1 MKKIALIIMAA
12 LLLMLPACGQAP
24 APGTDTDSDSEPQP
38 ALLEI
43 NGYIE
48 SWENDLLTV
57 LDEQGALQTFT
68 TGAAEVSGDHAPEA
82 GCPVTVTVAEDA
94 PEDALEISVLGP
106 PREVVRARQILESM
120 GLEEKVGQMFLARCP
135 EYDGAEEAA
144 RLHLGGYVL
153 FDRDFAYYGF
163 DEAKARI
170 ASYQQAADLPMFMA
184 VDEEGGEVVRIS
196 CYPAYRYER
205 FASPREVYAASG
217 LEGLAADAREKAA
230 LLLSL
235 GVNVDLAPVADVSTS
250 PYDFIYSRALGED
263 AETTARG
270 VAAIVQGL
278 EQVGVSACLKHFP
291 GYGDNGDTHS
301 GVEIDYRE
309 ASVFYEQDLLPFRA
323 GIEAGAD
330 FVLVSHNI
338 VAAFDGQLPASLS
351 PAVHGLLRDELGFSG
366 LIITDDLAMEGVAGL
381 YGVDE
386 TAVLA
391 VLAGNDMLLS
401 SDPEEQID
409 AVLQAVETGRI
420 SQELIDSAVERI
432 LLTKIKAGLIP
443 LSEPA
448 AAEDAAA

>member
-1 MKKIALIIMAA
+1 
-12 LLLMLPACGQAP
+12 
-24 APGTDTDSDSEPQP
+24 S
-38 ALLEI
+38 
-43 NGYIE
+43 
-48 SWENDLLTV
+48 
-57 LDEQGALQTFT
+57 
-68 TGAAEVSGDHAPEA
+68 
-82 GCPVTVTVAEDA
+82 VTVAEGA
-94 PEDALEISVLGP
+94 AAAALDVCVLGP
-106 PREVVRARQILESM
+106 PRDLTRARQIMDGMSLGEQ
-120 GLEEKVGQMFLARCP
+120 VGQMFLARCP

-153 FDRDFAYYGF
+153 FDRDLAYYGF

-205 FASPREVYAASG
+205 FASPQEVYSNGG

-250 PYDFIYSRALGED
+250 PYDFIYSRSLGED
-263 AETTARG
+263 AATTAHA
-270 VAAIVQGL
+270 VAAMVKGL

-301 GVEIDYRE
+301 GVETDYRE
-309 ASVFYEQDLLPFRA
+309 AEVFYEQDLLPFRA
-323 GIEAGAD
+323 GCDAGAD

-338 VAAFDGQLPASLS
+338 VVAFDAELPSSLS
-351 PAVHGLLRDELGFSG
+351 PAVHSLLRDELGFSG

-409 AVLQAVETGRI
+409 AVLNAVETGRVPE
-420 SQELIDSAVERI
+420 ELIDGAVQRI
-432 LLTKIKAGLIP
+432 LRTKIRAGLIP
-443 LSEPA
+443 LTEPA

>member
-1 MKKIALIIMAA
+1 MKKFVFVLTAI
-12 LLLMLPACGQAP
+12 LLLLLCGCGQAP
-24 APGTDTDSDSEPQP
+24 APDSDSDSEPQP

-94 PEDALEISVLGP
+94 PEAALEISVLGP
-106 PREVVRARQILESM
+106 PREVARARQIMEGM

-153 FDRDFAYYGF
+153 FDRDFAYYSF

-184 VDEEGGEVVRIS
+184 VDEEGGEVVRVS
-196 CYPAYRYER
+196 CYPAYRDER
-205 FASPREVYAASG
+205 FASPQEVYADGG

-250 PYDFIYSRALGED
+250 PDDFIYSRALGED
-263 AETTARG
+263 AETTAHA

-301 GVEIDYRE
+301 GVETDYRE
-309 ASVFYEQDLLPFRA
+309 AEVFYEQDLLPFRA
-323 GIEAGAD
+323 GCDAGAD

-338 VAAFDGQLPASLS
+338 VAAFDGQLPSSLS
-351 PAVHGLLRDELGFSG
+351 PAVHSLLREELKFSG

-401 SDPEEQID
+401 SAPEAQID
-409 AVLQAVETGRI
+409 AVLQAVAEGRV
-420 SQELIDSAVERI
+420 SQELIDGAVERI
-432 LLTKIKAGLIP
+432 LRAKIKAGLIP
-443 LSEPA
+443 LTEPA

>member
-1 MKKIALIIMAA
+1 MKKYALLLAA
-12 LLLMLPACGQAP
+12 LLLLTLAACGATPAP
-24 APGTDTDSDSEPQP
+24 APDTDPDGEQQP
-38 ALLEI
+38 VLLQI
-43 NGYIE
+43 NGFME
-48 SWENDLLTV
+48 SLDNGLLTV
-57 LDEQGALQTFT
+57 TDEQGAIHTFT
-68 TGAAEVSGDHAPEA
+68 TDAAEVSGDDRPEA
-82 GCPVTVTVAEDA
+82 GCPVTVSFAEDE
-94 PEDALEISVLGP
+94 PDIALEICVLGP
-106 PREVVRARQILESM
+106 PREVARARQIMDGMSI
-120 GLEEKVGQMFLARCP
+120 EEKVGQMFLARCP

-153 FDRDFAYYGF
+153 FDRDFAYYSF
-163 DEAKARI
+163 DGAKARI
-170 ASYQQAADLPMFMA
+170 ASYQQAANLPMFMA

-205 FASPREVYAASG
+205 FASPQEVYAAGG
-217 LEGLAADAREKAA
+217 LDALSADAREKAA

-250 PYDFIYSRALGED
+250 PYDFIYSRSLGQD
-263 AETTARG
+263 AETTAHA
-270 VAAIVQGL
+270 VAAIVKGL

-301 GVEIDYRE
+301 GVETDYRE
-309 ASVFYEQDLLPFRA
+309 AGVFYEQDLLPFRA
-323 GIEAGAD
+323 GCDAGAD

-338 VAAFDGQLPASLS
+338 VAAFDPELPSSLS
-351 PAVHGLLRDELGFSG
+351 PAVHSLLRDELGYDG

-409 AVLQAVETGRI
+409 AVLQAVEAGRV

-432 LLTKIKAGLIP
+432 LRTKIKAGLIP

-448 AAEDAAA
+448 AGEDAAA

>member
-1 MKKIALIIMAA
+1 MKKIVSILTA
-12 LLLMLPACGQAP
+12 LLLLLLCACGQAP
-24 APGTDTDSDSEPQP
+24 APDGDGGSGGEQEPV
-38 ALLEI
+38 LLEI
-43 NGYIE
+43 GGFIE
-48 SWENDLLTV
+48 SWEDDSLVLL
-57 LDEQGALQTFT
+57 DDQGALRTFAT
-68 TGAAEVSGDHAPEA
+68 NGAKVSGDFPPEA
-82 GCPVTVTVAEDA
+82 GCPARVTVAEDA
-94 PEDALEISVLGP
+94 AAAALEVCVLGP
-106 PREVVRARQILESM
+106 PRDLTRARQIMDGMS
-120 GLEEKVGQMFLARCP
+120 LEEKVGQMFLARCP

-153 FDRDFAYYGF
+153 FDRDFAYYSF

-205 FASPREVYAASG
+205 FASPQEVYAAGG

-250 PYDFIYSRALGED
+250 PYDFIYSRSLGQD
-263 AETTARG
+263 AATTAQG
-270 VAAIVQGL
+270 VAAMVKGL

-301 GVEIDYRE
+301 GVETDYRE
-309 ASVFYEQDLLPFRA
+309 AEVFYEQDLLPFRA
-323 GIEAGAD
+323 GCDAGAD

-338 VAAFDGQLPASLS
+338 VVAFDAELPSSLS
-351 PAVHGLLRDELGFSG
+351 PAVHSLLRDELGFSG

-409 AVLQAVETGRI
+409 AVLNAVETGRVPE
-420 SQELIDSAVERI
+420 ELIDGAVQRI
-432 LLTKIKAGLIP
+432 LRTKIRAGLIP
-443 LSEPA
+443 LTEPA

>member
-1 MKKIALIIMAA
+1 M
-12 LLLMLPACGQAP
+12 
-24 APGTDTDSDSEPQP
+24 
-38 ALLEI
+38 
-43 NGYIE
+43 
-48 SWENDLLTV
+48 
-57 LDEQGALQTFT
+57 
-68 TGAAEVSGDHAPEA
+68 
-82 GCPVTVTVAEDA
+82 
-94 PEDALEISVLGP
+94 
-106 PREVVRARQILESM
+106 
-120 GLEEKVGQMFLARCP
+120 
-135 EYDGAEEAA
+135 
-144 RLHLGGYVL
+144 
-153 FDRDFAYYGF
+153 
-163 DEAKARI
+163 
-170 ASYQQAADLPMFMA
+170 
-184 VDEEGGEVVRIS
+184 
-196 CYPAYRYER
+196 
-205 FASPREVYAASG
+205 
-217 LEGLAADAREKAA
+217 
-230 LLLSL
+230 
-235 GVNVDLAPVADVSTS
+235 
-250 PYDFIYSRALGED
+250 
-263 AETTARG
+263 
-270 VAAIVQGL
+270 QGL

-301 GVEIDYRE
+301 GVETDYRE
-309 ASVFYEQDLLPFRA
+309 AGVFYEQDLLPFRA